1 MHELSITQSVVEAI
15 TSRMGEAVVVRV
27 RLEVG
32 KLSGL
37 VPDAVRFCFEMVAA
51 GTTCAGATL
60 EFDEPMGSARCR
72 TCGAEFAT
80 AEVFPLCGCGSADI
94 AVLGGTQLRI
104 KEVEVRGPCAEPADA
119 PTGRGYG

>member
-15 TSRMGEAVVVRV
+15 TSRMGDAPVVRV

-51 GTTCAGATL
+51 APPCAGAAL
-60 EFDEPMGSARCR
+60 ECDEPMGSARCR
-72 TCGAEFAT
+72 DCGVGFET
-80 AEVFPLCGCGSADI
+80 AEVFPLCGCGSADV
-94 AVLGGTQLRI
+94 AVLGGTELRI
-104 KEVEVRGPCAEPADA
+104 KEVEVRRPCARPADA
-119 PTGRGYG
+119 PTAPGYG